1 MRKIFLSAF
10 LIMAVLVSN
19 AQYVAFSAGPVFSK
33 IRYKTFGYFA
43 DSYNRYHDESLTKE
57 LDPFNF
63 ATGKYIAFS
72 LGSGPM
78 GMDISY
84 NNFRE
89 NTKAIFT
96 TGESRIFK
104 LRTGYFDMLLNLGA
118 GSDDGFGI
126 WATAGFTVGR
136 INLISYSE
144 YADGTINYSLNQI
157 LNGQFTGMYVAGILG
172 LKAQIPVAEGI
183 GLQLRADK
191 LFKQVNY
198 LSFKLR
204 DKDNGRSNQSPATDG
219 IPADYFHYNEII
231 ASQTT
236 LPEQYYVLPDVSALR
251 FSIGVSITIGD

>member
-1 MRKIFLSAF
+1 MG
-10 LIMAVLVSN
+10 MLVAN
-19 AQYVAFSAGPVFSK
+19 AQYIAFSGGPVFSK
-33 IRYKTFGYFA
+33 IKYTTFGYFA
-43 DSYNRYHDESLTKE
+43 DSYNRYHAGDLSAE
-57 LDPFNF
+57 LKPFDF
-63 ATGKYIAFS
+63 ATGKYVAFS
-72 LGSGPM
+72 FGSGPI

-89 NTKAIFT
+89 KTKAVFT
-96 TGESRIFK
+96 SGESRIFK
-104 LRTGYFDMLLNLGA
+104 LRTGYIDMLLNVGGGSDGGA
-118 GSDDGFGI
+118 GV

-172 LKAQIPVAEGI
+172 LKAQVPISEGV
-183 GLQLRADK
+183 GLQFRAEK
-191 LFKQVNY
+191 LFKQANY

-204 DKDNGRSNQSPATDG
+204 DIDNGRSNQSPATNG
-219 IPADYFHYNEII
+219 IPSDYCHYNEII

-251 FSIGVSITIGD
+251 FSIGLSITIGD

>member
-1 MRKIFLSAF
+1 MRKLFLSVF
-10 LIMAVLVSN
+10 LTGFVLILN

-33 IRYKTFGYFA
+33 INYTTFGYFA
-43 DSYNRYHDESLTKE
+43 DSYNRFHSETLTQE
-57 LDPFNF
+57 LKPFNF

-72 LGSGPM
+72 FGNGPV

-89 NTKAIFT
+89 TTKAFFK

-104 LRTGYFDMLLNLGA
+104 LRTGYFDMLLNLGV
-118 GSDDGFGI
+118 GGDGFAGI

-136 INLISYSE
+136 VNLISYSE

-183 GLQLRADK
+183 GLQLRAEK
-191 LFKQVNY
+191 LFKQPNY
-198 LSFKLR
+198 LSFQLH
-204 DKDNGRSNQSPATDG
+204 DKDNGRSNTVPGTDV
-219 IPADYFHYNEII
+219 IPTDYYHYNEII
-231 ASQTT
+231 ASQNT

-251 FSIGVSITIGD
+251 FSIGVSFLIGN

>member
-1 MRKIFLSAF
+1 MKKFILSAI
-10 LIMAVLVSN
+10 LILAVLVSN

-43 DSYNRYHDESLTKE
+43 DSYNRYHAESLTKE

-104 LRTGYFDMLLNLGA
+104 LRTGYFDMLLNVGGGSDGGA
-118 GSDDGFGI
+118 GV

-183 GLQLRADK
+183 GLQLRAEK
-191 LFKQVNY
+191 LFKQANY

-204 DKDNGRSNQSPATDG
+204 DKDNGRSNQPPATNG
-219 IPADYFHYNEII
+219 IPTDYYHYNEII

-251 FSIGVSITIGD
+251 FSIGLSILIGD